1 MMPFQEIFSDGDIS
15 AIILSLKVATSAT
28 IVSIPLGFITAY
40 ILSFKKFPGK
50 NMVDGIIN
58 LPLVLP
64 PVVVGYLLLLSFS
77 KNYYLG
83 KMLSQMG
90 INIIFSLKGAV
101 IASVIMGFP
110 LLVRSIKLGMDQ
122 IDRNMIYAA
131 KSLGAGSLDTV
142 ISIVLPLTTKSMV
155 VGMTLMFARSLG
167 EFGATSI
174 VAGNIPGVTQTVP
187 LAIYNYTNIP
197 GGETKALSLCIAS
210 IAISLTAL
218 YINNILQKD
227 KEAKNN

>member
-1 MMPFQEIFSDGDIS
+1 MEFFAKIFSQDDIS
-15 AIILSLKVATSAT
+15 AILLSLKVATSAT
-28 IVSIPLGFITAY
+28 IVSLPFGFITAY

-50 NMVDGIIN
+50 NMLDGIIN

-64 PVVVGYLLLLSFS
+64 PVVVGYLLLLTFS
-77 KNYYLG
+77 TNYTLG
-83 KMLSQMG
+83 KTLSDLG

-122 IDRNMIYAA
+122 IDRNMISAA
-131 KSLGAGSLDTV
+131 RSLGAGSFDTIISV
-142 ISIVLPLTTKSMV
+142 ILPLAMKSMV

-174 VAGNIPGVTQTVP
+174 IAGNIPGVTQTVP

-197 GGETKALSLCIAS
+197 GGENQALSLCIAS
-210 IAISLTAL
+210 IALSLTAL
-218 YINNILQKD
+218 YINNLLLKQRGD
-227 KEAKNN
+227 GQN